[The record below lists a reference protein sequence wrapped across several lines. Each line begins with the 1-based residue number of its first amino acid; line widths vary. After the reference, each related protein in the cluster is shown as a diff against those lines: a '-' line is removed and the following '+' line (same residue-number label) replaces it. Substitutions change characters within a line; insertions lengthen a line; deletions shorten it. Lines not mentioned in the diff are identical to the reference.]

1 MRYSQSLCTGSST
14 DGTGA
19 GYARS
24 MATTPTPE
32 EAVERARRAQD
43 QRIEAVRALAQ
54 ARQRLTDERESAD
67 RERAELEARLKDR
80 MREHE
85 AADVKA
91 FSAATAAGWTPEE
104 LRKIGFPEPEKKR
117 RVRRRAT
124 ARSKQPRS
132 TPADADG
139 AASESAGADEHANA

>member
-1 MRYSQSLCTGSST
+1 
-14 DGTGA
+14 
-19 GYARS
+19 

-43 QRIEAVRALAQ
+43 QRIETVRVLAQ
-54 ARQRLTDERESAD
+54 TRQELTSERESAD
-67 RERAELEARLKDR
+67 RERAELEARLRDR

-91 FSAATAAGWTPEE
+91 FNAATAAGWTPDE

-117 RVRRRAT
+117 RVRRRSA
-124 ARSKQPRS
+124 ARSKQQRTKPD
-132 TPADADG
+132 DADG
-139 AASESAGADEHANA
+139 TTSESAATDETANA

>member
-1 MRYSQSLCTGSST
+1 M
-14 DGTGA
+14 
-19 GYARS
+19 
-24 MATTPTPE
+24 
-32 EAVERARRAQD
+32 
-43 QRIEAVRALAQ
+43 LAQ
-54 ARQRLTDERESAD
+54 TRQELTNERESAD

-117 RVRRRAT
+117 RVRRRST
-124 ARSKQPRS
+124 ARSKQQKN
-132 TPADADG
+132 TPDSADG
-139 AASESAGADEHANA
+139 TTSENAVPDENANT

>member
-1 MRYSQSLCTGSST
+1 
-14 DGTGA
+14 
-19 GYARS
+19 

-43 QRIEAVRALAQ
+43 QRIETVRVLAQ
-54 ARQRLTDERESAD
+54 TRQELTSERESAD
-67 RERAELEARLKDR
+67 RERAELEARLRDR

-91 FSAATAAGWTPEE
+91 FNAATAAGWTPDE

-117 RVRRRAT
+117 RVRRRST
-124 ARSKQPRS
+124 ARSKQQKT
-132 TPADADG
+132 TPDGADG
-139 AASESAGADEHANA
+139 TTSESAATDEPANA